1 MISFISGV
9 LLSEEPCWKLMLKH
23 DIKFF
28 FHSLQRLLKLVT
40 SKIQY
45 RETSK
50 CVTIFDLNSWM
61 SVPNID
67 FFQINTF
74 ISLDNAV
81 LVLIDQ
87 PM

>member
-45 RETSK
+45 RETS
-50 CVTIFDLNSWM
+50 
-61 SVPNID
+61 
-67 FFQINTF
+67 
-74 ISLDNAV
+74 
-81 LVLIDQ
+81 
-87 PM
+87 